1 MKAAESKGFLARP
14 VPAALV
20 ASRLTLRVLLVLNWV
35 YGAAIL
41 LGLIASFAA
50 EEPVMSALGVPPS
63 GETWWL
69 IQGMRAIA
77 LLGLAGVAFHYAILL
92 RLFHIVES
100 VQAREPF
107 AAQNAARL
115 QAIAW
120 ALLILQVLGLVIG
133 GIASV
138 VSTPEHHLHIGSGF
152 FTGGWLA
159 VLLLFVLARVFAEG
173 ARMRDDLEGVV

>member
-1 MKAAESKGFLARP
+1 MKSAKSKGWSSSP
-14 VPAALV
+14 VPATLT
-20 ASRLTLRVLLVLNWV
+20 ASRVVLRVLLVLNWA

-50 EEPVMSALGVPPS
+50 EGPVMSALGVPPS
-63 GETWWL
+63 AETWWL

-77 LLGLAGVAFHYAILL
+77 VLGLAGVAFHYAILL
-92 RLFHIVES
+92 RLCHIVES
-100 VQAREPF
+100 VQLQEPF
-107 AAQNAARL
+107 AVQNAARL

-120 ALLILQVLGLVIG
+120 ALLVLQVLGLAVG
-133 GIASV
+133 GIARL
-138 VSTPEHHLHIGSGF
+138 VSTPAHGLHIGMNF

-173 ARMRDDLEGVV
+173 ARMRADLEGVV